1 MKKNKTFL
9 LAMAAMALMTSC
21 SGKLGTLTS
30 DYFKVNPNPLET
42 DAGYVEAVINGMF
55 PEKYMQK
62 KAVVTVTPELRFQ
75 RNGQETALKGE
86 SATFQGEKVLGNDQT
101 INYLMGG
108 NYAMKTRFKYEP
120 AMEKSEL
127 WLTFDAKMG
136 KKAVEVPAIKV
147 ADGVN
152 ATSELY
158 HQTLKSAQP
167 TIATDAFQRTLK
179 QKQQANIKFLIQ
191 QAELRKSELKSNSIQ
206 EFIQMLRRISA
217 DRSGL
222 TISDVEV
229 SAYASPDGG
238 YELNKKLANKRQE
251 NTEEYVKKQ
260 LKDANLEADVKTSY
274 TAQDWE
280 GFQQLVQAS
289 NIQDKEVVLRVLS
302 MYKDPQE
309 REQQIRNI
317 SHGFTELADAI
328 LPELRRARLTIN
340 YETVGRSDAQIKAQ
354 LQKDASKLSIE
365 ELLYAASLTDKK
377 EEQKKIYLLAT
388 QYYAQDSRAYNNL
401 AALAYNEGK
410 YDESQQWLE
419 KARQLNDN
427 SAEVIANRGLM
438 ALQKGDIA
446 TAETLI
452 TKAASMQQDDA
463 HVSKSVKE
471 ALGNLHLAQGKYQMA
486 EKDFEGIYSN
496 SAALAQIMNKN
507 YSKAKQTL
515 KNVEK
520 PDEMTKEL
528 MRRCAPNERSSLLAY
543 TKHEE
548 GTVDCDFRGDSLWMR
563 GEVGTV

>member
-1 MKKNKTFL
+1 MKNKTSL
-9 LAMAAMALMTSC
+9 LAIAVLALMTSC
-21 SGKLGTLTS
+21 SGKLGSLTS

-42 DAGYVEAVINGMF
+42 DAGQVEAVINGMF

-75 RNGQETALKGE
+75 RDGQETALKGE

-101 INYLMGG
+101 INYLLGG

-120 AMEKSEL
+120 AMETSEL
-127 WLTFDAKMG
+127 WLTFDAKIG
-136 KKAVEVPAIKV
+136 KKVVKVPAIKV

-158 HQTLKSAQP
+158 HETLKSAQP

-191 QAELRKSELKSNSIQ
+191 QAELRKSELKSNSVQ
-206 EFIQMLRRISA
+206 EFVQMLKRISA

-238 YELNKKLANKRQE
+238 FELNKQLANERQE
-251 NTEEYVKKQ
+251 NAEDYVKKQ
-260 LKDANLEADVKTSY
+260 LKEANLDADIKTSY

-289 NIQDKEVVLRVLS
+289 NIQDKDVVLRVLS

-317 SHGFTELADAI
+317 SHGFTELAEGI

-340 YETVGRSDAQIKAQ
+340 YETVGRSDAQIRSQ
-354 LQKDASKLSIE
+354 LQKDASKLSLE
-365 ELLYAASLTDKK
+365 ELLYAASLTDQKA
-377 EEQKKIYLLAT
+377 EQKSIYQKAT
-388 QYYAQDSRAYNNL
+388 QYYPQDSRAYNNL
-401 AALAYNEGK
+401 AALAYNDGQ
-410 YDESQQWLE
+410 YDEAQQWLE
-419 KARQLNDN
+419 KARQKNEN
-427 SAEVIANRGLM
+427 SAEVVANRGLM
-438 ALQKGDIA
+438 ALQQGDIA
-446 TAETLI
+446 TAEALI
-452 TKAASMQQDDA
+452 TKAASMQQDNA
-463 HVSKSVKE
+463 QVSKSVNE

-486 EKDFEGIYSN
+486 EKDFEGINTN
-496 SAALAQIMNKN
+496 SAALAQMMNKN
-507 YSKAKQTL
+507 YSKAMTTL
-515 KNVEK
+515 KHIES
-520 PDEMTKEL
+520 PDETTKEL
-528 MRRCAPNERSSLLAY
+528 IRRCASNI
-543 TKHEE
+543 K
-548 GTVDCDFRGDSLWMR
+548 
-563 GEVGTV
+563 